1 MSSQVENEFLES
13 FTDIEVSMSSDA
25 AGKKLSI
32 RLPLSDSNTLE
43 SDFSEITDDREHFS
57 IGEQSNPYAA
67 KCSHRTGIYEVEEVS
82 NESDNDDSEE
92 LAPITPAQFNPV
104 HKNQN
109 ENFV

>member
-1 MSSQVENEFLES
+1 MSSLIENEFLES
-13 FTDIEVSMSSDA
+13 FTDIEVSMSSEA
-25 AGKKLSI
+25 AGKKI
-32 RLPLSDSNTLE
+32 RLPLSDSNTIE
-43 SDFSEITDDREHFS
+43 SDFSEVTDDREHFS
-57 IGEQSNPYAA
+57 VGEQSNPYAA

>member
-1 MSSQVENEFLES
+1 MSSLIENEFLES
-13 FTDIEVSMSSDA
+13 FTDIEVSMSSEA
-25 AGKKLSI
+25 ASKKI

-43 SDFSEITDDREHFS
+43 SDFSEVTDDREHFS

-92 LAPITPAQFNPV
+92 LAPITPAQFNPM
-104 HKNQN
+104 HKN
-109 ENFV
+109 

>member
-1 MSSQVENEFLES
+1 MSTHLENDFLES
-13 FTDIEVSMSSDA
+13 FTDIEVSMSSEA
-25 AGKKLSI
+25 AGKKI

-43 SDFSEITDDREHFS
+43 SDISEITDDREHFS

-92 LAPITPAQFNPV
+92 LAPITPAQFNPM
-104 HKNQN
+104 HKN
-109 ENFV
+109 

>member
-1 MSSQVENEFLES
+1 MSSLIENEFLES
-13 FTDIEVSMSSDA
+13 FTDIEVSMSSEA
-25 AGKKLSI
+25 AGKKI

-43 SDFSEITDDREHFS
+43 SDFSEVTDDREHFS
-57 IGEQSNPYAA
+57 VGEQSNPYAA

>member
-92 LAPITPAQFNPV
+92 LAPITPAQFNPM
-104 HKNQN
+104 HKN
-109 ENFV
+109 

>member
-1 MSSQVENEFLES
+1 MSSHLENDFLES
-13 FTDIEVSMSSDA
+13 FTDIEVSMSSEA
-25 AGKKLSI
+25 AGKKI

-43 SDFSEITDDREHFS
+43 SDISEITDDREHFS

-92 LAPITPAQFNPV
+92 LAPITPAQFNPM
-104 HKNQN
+104 HKN
-109 ENFV
+109 

>member
-1 MSSQVENEFLES
+1 MSSHLENDFLES
-13 FTDIEVSMSSDA
+13 FTDIEVSMSSEA
-25 AGKKLSI
+25 AGKKI

-43 SDFSEITDDREHFS
+43 SDISEITDDREHFS

-92 LAPITPAQFNPV
+92 IAPITPAQFNPM
-104 HKNQN
+104 HKN
-109 ENFV
+109 

>member
-1 MSSQVENEFLES
+1 MSSHLENDFLES
-13 FTDIEVSMSSDA
+13 FTDIEVSISSEA
-25 AGKKLSI
+25 TGKKI

-43 SDFSEITDDREHFS
+43 SDISEITDDREHFS

-92 LAPITPAQFNPV
+92 LAPITPAQFNPM
-104 HKNQN
+104 HKN
-109 ENFV
+109 